1 MSEFLALLNSSAGGQ
16 LTDAQL
22 KKLAE
27 GATET
32 LAGVREAVDA
42 VVKKRDSTFR
52 PDVPVVVSAG
62 YTTDTTTPP
71 WMIFPDGRI
80 VPGAFIRDDYQ
91 ITTNGTGPLPAAATP
106 VIQDSSKSQ
115 PKVLNTPKL
124 TKLANEA
131 AKETPMSTKETGA
144 QNLGADEALF
154 RFEQKRAEA
163 EAKKNKEVAVA
174 QALQAEASDAAWRLA
189 ANQLVKLA
197 REPVV
202 AALSRNLAPGDDA
215 LRGRIA
221 AFLETELGVA
231 ALTAIIAAGLTAMP
245 HVPVPGANSQTVSR
259 LAQELRVKSMATA
272 ADVVAD
278 LLMGPLREAIS
289 TAILTAGIPPQLD
302 GAKFTTSTEQRQADS
317 VPVDFTR

>member
-22 KKLAE
+22 KQIAE
-27 GATET
+27 DAAATIT
-32 LAGVREAVDA
+32 GVREAVDTA
-42 VVKKRDSTFR
+42 KQGHVFR
-52 PDVPVVVSAG
+52 PDVPVVSSAG
-62 YTTDTTTPP
+62 YVTNNTMPP
-71 WMIFPDGRI
+71 WMFPYTDQVI
-80 VPGAFIRDDYQ
+80 PGVLIRDDYQ
-91 ITTNGTGPLPAAATP
+91 ITTSGTGPLPTAQTP
-106 VIQDSSKSQ
+106 VTEDSQKAQ
-115 PKVLNTPKL
+115 PQILNTPKL

-131 AKETPMSTKETGA
+131 AKETPMSNTEKTA
-144 QNLGADEALF
+144 ASAPKTTMTATQTLAAD
-154 RFEQKRAEA
+154 
-163 EAKKNKEVAVA
+163 
-174 QALQAEASDAAWRLA
+174 ASDAAWRMA

-231 ALTAIIAAGLTAMP
+231 LLTGLISAGLTAMP
-245 HVPVPGANSQTVSR
+245 HVPVPGASNQTVSR
-259 LAQELRVKSMATA
+259 LAQELRVKSMAGA
-272 ADVVAD
+272 ADVLAD
-278 LLMGPLREAIS
+278 LLMGPLREGIS

-302 GAKFTTSTEQRQADS
+302 GNKVSPSATQRQEDS